1 MKERPD
7 KGKSRQADILPDLC
21 VQNSK
26 ARQKDLF
33 LMKIHLPVLPLVC
46 CVVGDRDLCNLLHIH
61 SPNQFLSKV
70 SMGEGQS
77 EWRRGERWPA
87 DFT

>member
-1 MKERPD
+1 
-7 KGKSRQADILPDLC
+7 
-21 VQNSK
+21 
-26 ARQKDLF
+26 
-33 LMKIHLPVLPLVC
+33 MKIQLPVLPLAC

-61 SPNQFLSKV
+61 SPNQFFSKV

-77 EWRRGERWPA
+77 EWRRGERRPA